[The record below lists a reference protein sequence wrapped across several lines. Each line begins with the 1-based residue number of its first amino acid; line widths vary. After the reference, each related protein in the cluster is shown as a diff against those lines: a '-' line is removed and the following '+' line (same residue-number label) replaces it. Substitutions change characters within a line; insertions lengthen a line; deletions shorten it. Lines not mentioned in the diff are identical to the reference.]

1 MPISSALG
9 ISALLP
15 GSLGFRN
22 KIINGDMVINQRNT
36 AITNSGYSVDR
47 WALQKFGGATISVAQ
62 SSDAPSVFTNSL
74 KMTCTSGAANTS
86 AWLYQRVEG
95 YNAASLGF
103 GTASAKQV
111 TVSFWVKSSLS
122 GTYSVTLQNNNAT
135 RVYAASYAISAAD
148 TWEYKTV
155 SISGDTQGTWLK
167 TTSSGLSVLFPFVNT
182 GSPSSAFVAPT
193 LNAWFTGAGGMAYN
207 AGTSATPDVTAT
219 TGNIFAITGV
229 QLEQNYQPTPFE
241 QRPIGVELALC
252 QRYYALLASG
262 VNSHIGTG
270 AYGTNTQ
277 IEIQTSVPVSMRT
290 TPTIAVVTG
299 TNYYVCYGL
308 NFAADYVNSM
318 AVDVHSADNRWILL
332 YNNSE
337 VSATA
342 GNPAWLRGNDA
353 AARIA
358 FSAEL

>member
-1 MPISSALG
+1 MAISSVLG
-9 ISALLP
+9 SSALLP
-15 GSLGFRN
+15 AGLGFRN
-22 KIINGDMVINQRNT
+22 TIMNGGFIIDQRN
-36 AITNSGYSVDR
+36 ASAS
-47 WALQKFGGATISVAQ
+47 QTI
-62 SSDAPSVFTNSL
+62 
-74 KMTCTSGAANTS
+74 TSGAALAYTTDRWYAYCTGANVTG
-86 AWLYQRVEG
+86 QRVAG
-95 YNAASLGF
+95 SAPFQYN
-103 GTASAKQV
+103 
-111 TVSFWVKSSLS
+111 
-122 GTYSVTLQNNNAT
+122 
-135 RVYAASYAISAAD
+135 
-148 TWEYKTV
+148 YK
-155 SISGDTQGTWLK
+155 
-167 TTSSGLSVLFPFVNT
+167 
-182 GSPSSAFVAPT
+182 
-193 LNAWFTGAGGMAYN
+193 FTGATSNTAIGFGQRIEAANSFNYAGATATLSAYIKSSSLTSITWTLYY
-207 AGTSATPDVTAT
+207 ATTIDSFGTVASPTRTLIATGTFTISSTLTRYSTQISVPAAAT
-219 TGNIFAITGV
+219 TGLELVFTTGALVASQTLEFTGV

-270 AYGTNTQ
+270 AYGTSTQ

-358 FSAEL
+358 FSAEF

>member
-9 ISALLP
+9 SSALLP
-15 GSLGFRN
+15 AGLGFRN
-22 KIINGDMVINQRNT
+22 LIINGNMVINQRNT

-252 QRYYALLASG
+252 QRYYYRIGGDVSVDIYISGYQPASTNIV
-262 VNSHIGTG
+262 VNFFHP
-270 AYGTNTQ
+270 Q
-277 IEIQTSVPVSMRT
+277 EMRT
-290 TPTIAVVTG
+290 TPSLAQKVG
-299 TNYYVCYGL
+299 TWSLINSPSQPVL
-308 NFAADYVNSM
+308 NGVSKKAYSAYITVNSGIGNTN
-318 AVDVHSADNRWILL
+318 ASGA
-332 YNNSE
+332 YT
-337 VSATA
+337 VSGSGTYFEF
-342 GNPAWLRGNDA
+342 G
-353 AARIA
+353 
-358 FSAEL
+358 AEL